1 MFGTMMKTPLTLP
14 HILEHAGRLYG
25 ETEIIS
31 RMPDKSLHTYTYADF
46 YRRTRLLAEALQ
58 KAGLKRGD
66 RVGTLAWNHYAHLE
80 AYFGIPCAGGVL
92 HTLNLRLSPVDL
104 AYIIN
109 HAGDRFLIVDD
120 VLLPLLARVKD
131 QINVEKIFVIP
142 LTRQPIPE
150 GFENYES
157 LLASA
162 SGKFDY
168 PDLDENEAMSM
179 CYTSGTTG
187 KPKGVVYS
195 HRALVLH
202 TFASCLPTGVGV
214 NSFDI
219 ILPVVP
225 MFHVNAWGLPFSM
238 TLLGAKQVYPGP
250 HLDPVSLLDLFEREK
265 VTFTAGVPTIWF
277 GILQQLEK
285 NPAGWKLTPGM
296 RMLVGGAAAPE
307 SMIRAFDKHN
317 LRVIHAW
324 GMTEMSPLGTV
335 STLKPSL
342 GELAEDEA
350 YAYRATQG
358 LPSPFVDIRAVN
370 EQGIVPWDGKTMGE
384 LQVRGPW
391 IAASYYNPTDPIN
404 NWTDDGWFRTG
415 DVVTINA
422 EGYVKI
428 TDRTKDLIK
437 SGGEWISSVDLEN
450 AIMAHPAVAEAAVIG
465 VPHPRWQERPIAIAV
480 LKEGQSATP
489 DDIRDFL
496 KPKFASYQIPD
507 DVIFISTPL
516 PKTSTGKFL
525 KTALREQYA
534 NHELPEM

>member
-1 MFGTMMKTPLTLP
+1 MLGTMMTTPLTLP
-14 HILEHAGRLYG
+14 HILEHAGRLHG
-25 ETEIIS
+25 KIEIVS

-80 AYFGIPCAGGVL
+80 AYFGVPCAGGVL
-92 HTLNLRLSPVDL
+92 HTLNLRLSPTDL

-131 QINVEKIFVIP
+131 QIKPEKVIVIP
-142 LTRQPIPE
+142 LTRQPVPD

-157 LLASA
+157 FLASA
-162 SGKFDY
+162 SGKFEY
-168 PDLDENEAMSM
+168 PDLDENEAMAM

-187 KPKGVVYS
+187 KPKGVIYS

-202 TFASCLPTGVGV
+202 TLASCIPGSVGLTPSDV
-214 NSFDI
+214 C
-219 ILPVVP
+219 LPVVP

-238 TLLGAKQVYPGP
+238 TLLGTKQVYPGP
-250 HLDPVSLLDLFEREK
+250 HLDPVSLLDLFEHEH
-265 VTFTAGVPTIWF
+265 VTLTAGVPSIWF

-285 NPAGWKLTPGM
+285 NPNDWKLAPGM
-296 RMLVGGAAAPE
+296 RMIVGGSAAPE
-307 SMIRAFDKHN
+307 SMIRAFDKFN
-317 LRVIHAW
+317 LHVVHAW

-335 STLKPSL
+335 SSLKTTMDDLS
-342 GELAEDEA
+342 EDA
-350 YAYRATQG
+350 QYAYRATQG

-370 EQGIVPWDGKTMGE
+370 EQGVVAWDGRTMGE

-391 IAASYYNPTDPIN
+391 IAASYYNPTDPISS
-404 NWTDDGWFRTG
+404 WTDDGWFRTG
-415 DVVTINA
+415 DVVTIDP

-437 SGGEWISSVDLEN
+437 SGGEWISSVDVEN

-465 VPHPRWQERPIAIAV
+465 VPHPRWQERPLAIVV
-480 LKEGQSATP
+480 LKEGKQADP
-489 DDIRDFL
+489 AEIQDFL
-496 KPKFASYQIPD
+496 RPKFAKFQIPD
-507 DVIFISTPL
+507 DVIFVSSL

-534 NHELPEM
+534 NHVLPEI